1 MITRN
6 LTLKEY
12 DPKTTT
18 APELAASL
26 EREMD
31 LRNCI
36 KEQFQA
42 DIAGTFM
49 NLYLSEETFVEMVMD
64 TFKRPRS
71 RNEIEEVVSE
81 EESEGEENGTIL
93 AVIESEE
100 EAGTDEE
107 DENDAKT
114 SVGDEILDSLLA
126 DGSVSKVSNGR
137 SPIAYMG
144 FDVDALSK

>member
-1 MITRN
+1 MLFPLMITRD

-12 DPKTTT
+12 DPVTTT

-49 NLYLSEETFVEMVMD
+49 NLYLSEETFVEMVME
-64 TFKRPRS
+64 TFRRPR
-71 RNEIEEVVSE
+71 RCDDTEKVLNE

-93 AVIESEE
+93 IATESEE
-100 EAGTDEE
+100 EAGTDGE
-107 DENDAKT
+107 DENDTKT
-114 SVGDEILDSLLA
+114 SVFDEILDSLFANGPL
-126 DGSVSKVSNGR
+126 SNVSNG
-137 SPIAYMG
+137 
-144 FDVDALSK
+144 

>member
-1 MITRN
+1 MLFPLMITRD

-12 DPKTTT
+12 DPVTTT

-26 EREMD
+26 QREMD

-49 NLYLSEETFVEMVMD
+49 NLYLSEETFVEMVME
-64 TFKRPRS
+64 TFRRPR
-71 RNEIEEVVSE
+71 RCDDTEKVLNE

-93 AVIESEE
+93 IATESEE
-100 EAGTDEE
+100 EAGTDGE
-107 DENDAKT
+107 DENDTKT
-114 SVGDEILDSLLA
+114 SVFDEILDSLFANGPL
-126 DGSVSKVSNGR
+126 SNVSNG
-137 SPIAYMG
+137 
-144 FDVDALSK
+144 

>member
-1 MITRN
+1 MLFPLMITRD

-12 DPKTTT
+12 DPNTTT

-64 TFKRPRS
+64 TFRRPR
-71 RNEIEEVVSE
+71 RCDDTEKVLSE
-81 EESEGEENGTIL
+81 EESEGDENGTIL
-93 AVIESEE
+93 IATESEE
-100 EAGTDEE
+100 EAGTDGE
-107 DENDAKT
+107 DENDTKT
-114 SVGDEILDSLLA
+114 SVFDEILDSLFA
-126 DGSVSKVSNGR
+126 NGPVSNVSNG
-137 SPIAYMG
+137 
-144 FDVDALSK
+144 